1 MTTSKV
7 VDKSFFKWVV
17 HICSVLLKCNCT
29 PLRDCL
35 FGCQGC
41 VVLLQ
46 KPEWYPRPTKC
57 LHTSQ
62 WEKVKCR
69 WGMRSSKESIDWRDC
84 VFLRDGGGGCFF
96 STELFHIH
104 QLFADQNPSKCHAGE
119 VKDQD
124 PPIWLIGNPVTN
136 QSTLKLKRLKQSTV
150 KHILTMIFTTRFSFT
165 SMFPTPLHF
174 QAASRPHHLLPPST
188 KPDQTSDVSLNH
200 KLPLGLRW
208 GSPIFYVALV
218 LVAISILQESPGT
231 RKMSF
236 YCKFEVPL
244 LCIYNEMQDLD
255 FLHGQAGQSAVAV
268 AMCSSATN
276 R

>member
-1 MTTSKV
+1 MGDEAV
-7 VDKSFFKWVV
+7 ERVDG
-17 HICSVLLKCNCT
+17 LKGLC
-29 PLRDCL
+29 
-35 FGCQGC
+35 F
-41 VVLLQ
+41 
-46 KPEWYPRPTKC
+46 
-57 LHTSQ
+57 
-62 WEKVKCR
+62 
-69 WGMRSSKESIDWRDC
+69 SS
-84 VFLRDGGGGCFF
+84 GGGGDDFF
-96 STELFHIH
+96 STELFHVH
-104 QLFADQNPSKCHAGE
+104 QLFADHNPSKCHAGE

-136 QSTLKLKRLKQSTV
+136 QSMLNRLKQSTV
-150 KHILTMIFTTRFSFT
+150 KHILTMR
-165 SMFPTPLHF
+165 F

-188 KPDQTSDVSLNH
+188 KPDETSDVSLWTT

-218 LVAISILQESPGT
+218 LVAISISQVSPGT